1 MRKHYSELDRII
13 AQETQIINDDCYFI
27 DTNKA
32 IAKVSEWLETLD
44 TDILVDM
51 LNNANTKDYYLA
63 KLKNK
68 MENK

>member
-1 MRKHYSELDRII
+1 MKHQYEYDKML
-13 AQETQIINDDCYFI
+13 AKETQIINDDCYFI

-32 IAKVSEWLETLD
+32 IAKVGEWLETLD

-63 KLKNK
+63 KLKNE
-68 MENK
+68 MEGK